1 MIASNISDRVR
12 VLLITEGTYPY
23 HWGGVSTWC
32 HLLLRELTEVDF
44 TLMSI
49 VTDPRKKPQF
59 ELPQS
64 VSRFIPVPL
73 WGMCNA
79 LEIRR
84 ELSLPD
90 VVQRKRKINEALVTQ
105 DFIPLFR
112 PFLQAIFGGSG
123 DPAQLSQL
131 IHQMYRF
138 FLAYDFDATLRSRAV
153 WDCFVQVAQDEFP
166 RSAARHGYPDADY
179 TLFDL
184 TTALQWLYH
193 WLFPIARP
201 LPASD
206 VVHAAMVGLSTL
218 IAVTAKLEYGA
229 AYFLTEHGIYLRESY
244 LAEASASESLFLKV
258 LKIHF
263 ARCMT
268 ALSYAMA
275 DQISPCCDYN
285 KRWELKNGA
294 LPDRLKTIYYG
305 VDSAEFMPADKP
317 IDEPPVVVWVGRINP
332 LKDLETLLQA
342 AALVHQSRPDI
353 QFRLFGSAA
362 AEDESYFAAMKALHA
377 ELDLGEAAIF
387 CGYAAKPVF
396 AFNQGDIVVLSS
408 ISEAFPFSILEAMLC
423 GKPIVATAVGG
434 IPEQIEGCGIAVE
447 PRNPATMAEAILTLM
462 NDEEKRA
469 NFGRAAREK
478 AAQEF
483 SVQQSSDAHY
493 ETYLSLSSR
502 HRVARLSHAPAET
515 VLSPEAEAN
524 ETVSVADPIP
534 LTSDPRVLE
543 LGDHRLDLERQLL
556 VTVNKAPIVT
566 NSQQPEFTA
575 PDTEAIAAL
584 AVKVDHRVPLP
595 VDSFEITAV
604 LESLGIT
611 DEVAARRY
619 GVPDVFAL
627 AESILT
633 QVRNSRWQSNTERAA

>member
-1 MIASNISDRVR
+1 MTTTNATDRVR
-12 VLLITEGTYPY
+12 VLLITEGTYPF

-59 ELPQS
+59 ELPRS

-73 WGMCNA
+73 WGICNA

-84 ELSLPD
+84 ELSLANIF
-90 VVQRKRKINEALVTQ
+90 QRKHKISEALVAQ
-105 DFIPLFR
+105 HFIPLFR
-112 PFLQAIFGGSG
+112 PFLQAVFSGSS
-123 DPAQLSQL
+123 DPVQLGQL
-131 IHQMYRF
+131 IHQMYRY
-138 FLAYDFDATLRSRAV
+138 FLAHDFDATLRSRSV
-153 WDCFVQVAQDEFP
+153 WNCFAQVAEDEFP
-166 RSAARHGYPDADY
+166 RSAARHGYPAAKY
-179 TLFDL
+179 TLFDV
-184 TTALQWLYH
+184 TTAMQWLYH
-193 WLFPIARP
+193 WFYPIARP
-201 LPASD
+201 LPRVD

-218 IAVTAKLEYGA
+218 VAVAAKLEYGA

-244 LAEASASESLFLKV
+244 LAEVSASESLFLKL

-268 ALSYAMA
+268 ELSYAVA

-305 VDSAEFMPADKP
+305 VDSTEFMPTDKP
-317 IDEPPVVVWVGRINP
+317 VSEPPVVVWVGRINP
-332 LKDLETLLQA
+332 LKDLETLLRT

-362 AEDESYFAAMKALHA
+362 AEDEIYFAAMKALHA
-377 ELDLGEAAIF
+377 ELELEKAAVF
-387 CGYAAKPVF
+387 CGFVAKPVS

-447 PRNPATMAEAILTLM
+447 PRNPAAMAEAILTLM
-462 NDEEKRA
+462 NDAEKRA
-469 NFGRAAREK
+469 NFGRVAREK

-493 ETYLSLSSR
+493 EAYLRLSPRHQITRHSRVSSETELSLEVES
-502 HRVARLSHAPAET
+502 LEMAP
-515 VLSPEAEAN
+515 
-524 ETVSVADPIP
+524 VADSIEPG
-534 LTSDPRVLE
+534 SDQRILE
-543 LGDHRLDLERQLL
+543 TGDRNLDYGHQLQ
-556 VTVNKAPIVT
+556 VTVDKPVVAIGRRR
-566 NSQQPEFTA
+566 PEFTA
-575 PDTEAIAAL
+575 PDTGATAVLAIE
-584 AVKVDHRVPLP
+584 VDRRVPLP
-595 VDSFEITAV
+595 VDSFEITAL

-611 DEVAARRY
+611 DEVAAQRY
-619 GVPDVFAL
+619 GVPDVFTL
-627 AESILT
+627 AESVLA
-633 QVRNSRWQSNTERAA
+633 QVRHSR